1 MRFRQ
6 KKDKLKLRQQEIG
19 DAAMQSAVAVTTLG
33 RAAVN
38 ALSAP
43 IRQAMDMQ
51 DAMADINK
59 VVDFEDPK
67 GPQKMQARLEKMS
80 LEIPMSAAGLAQIAA
95 AAGQAGIA
103 ADELCAVCRTGGQD
117 GRGF

>member
-59 VVDFEDPK
+59 VVDFEDP
-67 GPQKMQARLEKMS
+67 GGLQKMQARLEKK
-80 LEIPMSAAGLAQIAA
+80 
-95 AAGQAGIA
+95 
-103 ADELCAVCRTGGQD
+103 
-117 GRGF
+117 